1 MDGVQSRELLI
12 SVIIPHL
19 DQLAGL
25 DLCLRSL
32 EAQTLER
39 SRFEI
44 IVVDNGSICR
54 PEALISRYPGVRLL
68 HETSPGPGP
77 ARNRGARSAN
87 GDILCFI
94 DADCRAH
101 PDWLA
106 VALRALRS
114 APDGTILGGQVP
126 IWREDETHY
135 SAIEAYESI
144 FNYRQQLHIERHGY
158 SGTGNLVVR
167 RDDFHK
173 AGPFAGIL
181 FAEDMEWGRRA
192 RSAGCNFKYV
202 PEMIVFHPARSS
214 LKTLCTQWDRQI
226 RHALTYARQK
236 PCWRFHWTIRTLAV
250 LFSPCIHVIRVMTT
264 RRISLSARLKAAA
277 VLLVIR
283 FYRAWRMVTLL
294 RAPTKGVLW
303 NRDVAIGGIER
314 E

>member
-1 MDGVQSRELLI
+1 MDAVLSGKPLI

-39 SRFEI
+39 SLFEI
-44 IVVDNGSICR
+44 IVVDNGSISR
-54 PEALISRYPGVRLL
+54 PEALISGRPGVRLL
-68 HETSPGPGP
+68 HETKPGPGP
-77 ARNRGARSAN
+77 ARNWGARNAS

-101 PDWLA
+101 PEWLA
-106 VALRALRS
+106 VALRAIRS
-114 APDGTILGGQVP
+114 SPEGTILGGKVP
-126 IWREDETHY
+126 IWRDNERRYT
-135 SAIEAYESI
+135 AIEAYESI

-173 AGPFAGIL
+173 VGPFAGIL
-181 FAEDMEWGRRA
+181 LAEDMEWGRRA
-192 RSAGCNFKYV
+192 RAAGFRFKYV
-202 PEMIVFHPARSS
+202 PGMIVFHPARPS
-214 LKTLCTQWDRQI
+214 LRSVCTQWDRQI
-226 RHALTYARQK
+226 RHALTYAQQK
-236 PCWRFHWTIRTLAV
+236 PYWRFHWTIRAVAV
-250 LFSPCIHVIRVMTT
+250 LFSPCIHAIQVVMT
-264 RRISLSARLKAAA
+264 RRIRLSTRLKAAA

-283 FYRAWRMVTLL
+283 SYRAWKMVTLL
-294 RAPTKGVLW
+294 RASSKGVIW
-303 NRDVAIGGIER
+303 NRDAPISGIEM